1 MKDTLVQGAIV
12 GAVGFLPP
20 VAIGLVAGGTLV
32 VLLLSWRRAHNIRV
46 MMEEIAWLERLHTE
60 GTEEDWRK
68 LAEE

>member
-20 VAIGLVAGGTLV
+20 VAIGLVTGGALV
-32 VLLLSWRRAHNIRV
+32 LMLISWRKVRNLRV
-46 MMEEIAWLERLHTE
+46 MLEEIAWLEQLHTD
-60 GTEEDWRK
+60 GTEEDWQK